1 MERNEVDKE
10 FVDQFMHGDDELM
23 HFGVKG
29 MKWGVRR
36 YQDKSG
42 KLTDVG
48 KKRYRSHDPNEGDE
62 QYWQGEAQRINR
74 IYREKGWKIS
84 DDFQKKW
91 PTEEELLKHKDEIIK
106 TFNDLEKERTA
117 AHQQLKDRIFPRPS
131 ESDRESALKY
141 FSDREKS
148 YNKEYGF
155 KNADEVYELQNQL
168 RLKYEKSI
176 GRDWDGDGTELWE
189 AMDRDLKGND
199 RKTFE
204 RLTSYFDD
212 PRSSDHDKVRALSDN
227 AGNQIIAYNAV
238 KEYKELKHTDLGE
251 IYISALL
258 DNKDDEITHA
268 DLGEAFVSAYIY
280 DDNEL
285 MHYGVKGMKWGVRR
299 TAAQLGHY
307 LSSKGKKVMDRL
319 RARRDKKKQV
329 KEETKATKKDVK
341 DMTNDELRAAIARK
355 KLENEYEQMFPK
367 KASLISSVVA
377 PAMINSAKNF
387 VQKSLDTAVNNILEK
402 NNNKKETDSIESY
415 VEKLSS
421 MSPDDI
427 KKYQTA
433 AKVAGLIN
441 TIKSSKG
448 NKGNKGNNG

>member
-1 MERNEVDKE
+1 MENNHDIGKD
-10 FVDQFMHGDDELM
+10 FVDRASSNQ
-23 HFGVKG
+23 V
-29 MKWGVRR
+29 
-36 YQDKSG
+36 
-42 KLTDVG
+42 
-48 KKRYRSHDPNEGDE
+48 
-62 QYWQGEAQRINR
+62 I
-74 IYREKGWKIS
+74 
-84 DDFQKKW
+84 
-91 PTEEELLKHKDEIIK
+91 
-106 TFNDLEKERTA
+106 
-117 AHQQLKDRIFPRPS
+117 KDRDRLVCSDLIESFVS
-131 ESDRESALKY
+131 ECLDDNSA
-141 FSDREKS
+141 SHS
-148 YNKEYGF
+148 
-155 KNADEVYELQNQL
+155 
-168 RLKYEKSI
+168 
-176 GRDWDGDGTELWE
+176 
-189 AMDRDLKGND
+189 
-199 RKTFE
+199 
-204 RLTSYFDD
+204 
-212 PRSSDHDKVRALSDN
+212 
-227 AGNQIIAYNAV
+227 
-238 KEYKELKHTDLGE
+238 
-251 IYISALL
+251 
-258 DNKDDEITHA
+258 

-319 RARRDKKKQV
+319 RARRDNRKRV

-355 KLENEYEQMFPK
+355 QLENQYEQLFPK

-387 VQKSLDTAVNNILEK
+387 VQKSLDIAVNNILEK